1 MAWWFSVNSLDVW
14 TVAMILVAAGVYLSA
29 LVATGAVLF
38 RLAFP
43 RLPDHDRRR
52 VARDD
57 SRGGWGLS

>member
-14 TVAMILVAAGVYLSA
+14 TVAMILVAAGIYLSA

-43 RLPDHDRRR
+43 P
-52 VARDD
+52 AP
-57 SRGGWGLS
+57 